1 MARSSRRSRPCCE
14 KCKKAVK
21 VFADFSS
28 RRLRYQENLL
38 FLQLDV
44 WTIKPRFSDFLLL
57 YNCDDQ
63 PTAAARHQGSYLYR
77 LGWAAVFFQS
87 LPAATV
93 HRINAARRRLR

>member
-1 MARSSRRSRPCCE
+1 MLLRFTNDSVTR
-14 KCKKAVK
+14 K
-21 VFADFSS
+21 VYF
-28 RRLRYQENLL
+28 
-38 FLQLDV
+38 FLQLGV
-44 WTIKPRFSDFLLL
+44 WTIKSRFSHFLLL
-57 YNCDDQ
+57 YNSDDQ